1 MKQVTILFI
10 LAAMAITFIAG
21 CAKAADTETNDTTAA
36 VMETTAGAET
46 TEAVIPLNLPD
57 ENYDG
62 YEFKIMTKGDF
73 DVHWKSKDI
82 YAEEITGDALKDAVY
97 TRNLWLFEEYGVK
110 VTDIGA
116 EDPYAAGSKSVL
128 AGADEYDL
136 FCVHV
141 ASRTASF
148 VSNNMLIN
156 LYDIP
161 NIDLSQPYYDQN
173 SVKSL
178 SVVNKLFCVTGD
190 MLTMDN
196 DATWVVLFNKAIAD
210 ELKFESTYNGT
221 FYDLV
226 NTSKWTHE
234 VFYQTIRAAA
244 ADLNGDG
251 IMDEIDQWGLES
263 EGFNAYALLVGS
275 GMTSFSKDADDYPY
289 VSLYS
294 ETAYDIL
301 DQAITIMRDKTVTMY
316 VSDWTSK
323 FTDVWTDCMDKTF
336 SDGRS
341 LYNFAGLNRVTLFRS
356 MNTDFGILPVPKYT
370 EEQDGYFCP
379 VSLWCSNC
387 IAVPKTATDTNRTG
401 LVIEALSWKSKYTLL
416 PAYYDITLKGKASR
430 DEESLEM
437 LDLIFASTMFDLGNM
452 YDWGGMGSVPATLCE
467 AKSAENFASKVT
479 AIEKT
484 TTKALEKFIESITAE
499 E

>member
-1 MKQVTILFI
+1 MKRFTILLI
-10 LAAMAITFIAG
+10 LTVMVFTFIAG
-21 CAKAADTETNDTTAA
+21 CAASDDTGAKETAANDTVITGA
-36 VMETTAGAET
+36 AET

-62 YEFKIMTKGDF
+62 YEFKVLTRGNT

-82 YAEEITGDALKDAVY
+82 YAEEINGDALNDAVY
-97 TRNLWLFEEYGVK
+97 TRNLWLAEEYGVK

-116 EDPYAAGSKSVL
+116 TDPYATGSKSVL
-128 AGADEYDL
+128 AGADDYDL
-136 FCVHV
+136 FTVHV
-141 ASRTASF
+141 QVHTASF

-161 NIDLSQPYYDQN
+161 NIDLTQPYYDQN

-196 DATWVVLFNKAIAD
+196 DATWVVLFNKSIA
-210 ELKFESTYNGT
+210 EEFKFESAYGGT

-226 NTSKWTHE
+226 NDLKWTDE
-234 VFYQTIRAAA
+234 VFYETIRASAM
-244 ADLNGDG
+244 DLNGDG
-251 IMDEIDQWGLES
+251 IMDDTDQWGLES
-263 EGFNAYALLVGS
+263 ESYNAYALLVGS
-275 GMTSFSKDADDYPY
+275 GITSFSKDADDYPY
-289 VSLYS
+289 ISLYS
-294 ETAYDIL
+294 DTAYNIL
-301 DQAITIMRDKTVTMY
+301 NEAIEIMRDKSVTMY

-370 EEQDGYFCP
+370 EEQERYYCP

-387 IAVPKTATDTNRTG
+387 IAVPKTATDINRTG
-401 LVIEALSWKSKYTLL
+401 LIIEALSWKSKYTML

-437 LDLIFASTMFDLGNM
+437 LDLIFASTMYDLGNM
-452 YDWGGMGSVPATLCE
+452 FDWGAMYSVPLNLCE

-479 AIEKT
+479 SIEKVT
-484 TTKALEKFIESITAE
+484 TQSLEKFIANITAAA
-499 E
+499 

>member
-1 MKQVTILFI
+1 MKRLTVLII
-10 LAAMAITFIAG
+10 LAAMAFTIIPG
-21 CAKAADTETNDTTAA
+21 CSEAAETGTE
-36 VMETTAGAET
+36 ETTASAGETSGSPET
-46 TEAVIPLNLPD
+46 TADVIALNLPD
-57 ENYDG
+57 ENYGG

-82 YAEEITGDALKDAVY
+82 YSEEITGDALKDAVY

-128 AGADEYDL
+128 AGADEYDM

-148 VSNNMLIN
+148 VSNNMLLN

-173 SVKSL
+173 SVDSL
-178 SVVNKLFCVTGD
+178 SVINKLYCVTGD
-190 MLTMDN
+190 MVTMDN
-196 DATWVVLFNKAIAD
+196 DATWVVLFNKDIAN
-210 ELKFESTYNGT
+210 ELKFETAYNGT
-221 FYDLV
+221 FYELV
-226 NTSKWTHE
+226 NTMKWTHD
-234 VFYQTIRAAA
+234 VFYETIRAAA
-244 ADLNGDG
+244 SDLNGDG
-251 IMDEIDQWGLES
+251 VMDETDQWGLES

-275 GMTSFSKDADDYPY
+275 GITSFTKDADDYPV

-294 ETAYDIL
+294 ETAYEIL
-301 DQAITIMRDKTVTMY
+301 DKAITIMRDKTVTMY

-323 FTDVWTDCMDKTF
+323 FPDVWTDLMDKTF

-356 MNTDFGILPVPKYT
+356 MDTDFGILPVPKYT
-370 EEQDGYFCP
+370 EEQDRYYCP

-387 IAVPKTATDTNRTG
+387 IAIPKTATDVGRTG
-401 LVIEALSWKSKYTLL
+401 LVIEAMSWKSKYTLL

-437 LDLIFASTMFDLGNM
+437 LDMIFASTVFDLGVM
-452 YDWGGMGSVPATLCE
+452 YDWGGMGSVPSALCE

-479 AIEKT
+479 SLEKAT
-484 TTKALEKFIESITAE
+484 AAALEKFITNISAE